1 MKLANATL
9 RRGIGFGIAT
19 LFAAALVSYAQRQEP
34 SRGAE
39 APRVSE
45 APHEAPRS
53 EPTRQPVVVDRTSHG
68 SIRHVDTGV
77 VQRPVQAPRGGEPS
91 HAVEGPH
98 GGFDQYQHVVTH
110 HDVDVD
116 IGRPRFWNNFSFGA
130 RIHGLRPGYLQIYV
144 GGIPYFYDDGIYYQQ
159 AGDDYQEVYPPV
171 GADVQDLPDGA
182 IEIDAGNIAYYYAG
196 GAFYVQQGDGYV
208 IAPTPIG
215 VTVPE
220 LPPGAVQ
227 VSYNGGVAYQFN
239 GIYYQPEFIDGVT
252 QYVTFQP

>member
-1 MKLANATL
+1 M
-9 RRGIGFGIAT
+9 
-19 LFAAALVSYAQRQEP
+19 
-34 SRGAE
+34 
-39 APRVSE
+39 
-45 APHEAPRS
+45 
-53 EPTRQPVVVDRTSHG
+53 
-68 SIRHVDTGV
+68 
-77 VQRPVQAPRGGEPS
+77 PRGG
-91 HAVEGPH
+91 VE
-98 GGFDQYQHVVTH
+98 QHQQIVTH
-110 HDVDVD
+110 HDVDAD
-116 IGRPRFWNNFSFGA
+116 IGGHHFWHNFSFGA
-130 RIHGLRPGYLQIYV
+130 RVHGLRPGYLQIYV

-220 LPPGAVQ
+220 LPPEAVQ

-239 GIYYQPEFIDGVT
+239 GIYYQPEFVDGVT
-252 QYVTFQP
+252 QYVTIQP